1 MMKIKGKTY
10 KPIGNGLGYCIGGS
24 LFKKSVFYFKGY
36 PQTPYEDCEII
47 ELEYADPRSFESDT
61 VMGEGRDKNNKYFQ
75 GKIVDKAKGVKLN
88 QDWEFV
94 PLKGIKCQSV
104 ELFFDTDRSVIRDLL
119 GNEEEFNFAR
129 SENEDSYQEFQNTD
143 TWIRL
148 MYNKSNRLNEIEF
161 LQGSLRINEI
171 DIIGNDQN
179 VFRLKVQLEKVGFNI
194 VRQDEEYWMDIEKK
208 ITFSSSEDMGGDG
221 NESVYFYTA
230 VDIEHLVDE

>member
-1 MMKIKGKTY
+1 MKIKGKTY
-10 KPIGNGLGYCIGGS
+10 KPIGNGLGYCLGGS

-47 ELEYADPRSFESDT
+47 ELEYADPRSFVSDT

-75 GKIVDKAKGVKLN
+75 GKIVKKGKGVKLN

-104 ELFFDTDRSVIRDLL
+104 ELFFDTDRSIIRDLL
-119 GNEEEFNFAR
+119 GNEEDFNFAR
-129 SENEDSYQEFQNTD
+129 SENEDSYQEFQNTE

-148 MYNKSNRLNEIEF
+148 MYNESNRLNEIEF

-171 DIIGNDQN
+171 DIIGRDQN
-179 VFRLKVQLEKVGFNI
+179 VFQLKEQLEEVGFNI
-194 VRQDEEYWMDIEKK
+194 VRKDEEYWMDIEKK

-230 VDIEHLVDE
+230 DDIEHLVDE